1 MISETISDDG
11 ETSEKHDHEDQPM
24 SLSINDIKTYVYTF
38 NMHVSENRKLGLY
51 KVLFQERILLCMC
64 LT

>member
-24 SLSINDIKTYVYTF
+24 SLSINDIKTYVYTYISTL
-38 NMHVSENRKLGLY
+38 NP
-51 KVLFQERILLCMC
+51 LLHMN
-64 LT
+64 LSHKS